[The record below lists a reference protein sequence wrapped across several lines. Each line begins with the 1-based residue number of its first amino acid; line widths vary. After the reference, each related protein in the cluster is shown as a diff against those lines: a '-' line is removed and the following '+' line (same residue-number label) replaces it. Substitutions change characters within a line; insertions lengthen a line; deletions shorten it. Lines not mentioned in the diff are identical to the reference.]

1 MLKQDSHYRRHVM
14 DPESCLS
21 SVRVLVRGRPANTGD
36 QPLVWALLPEQGA
49 VCSASSN
56 KEFRFDSGLVFDSTY
71 THKQLFE
78 EGLGESASAT
88 LLRGI
93 DVALLSYGYPGSG
106 KSFTLFGTPGQSRT
120 RPEARGLA
128 ARIGVQLFD
137 KIQSC
142 ECKGKRFRVT
152 VSFYHVFEDG
162 RVADLL
168 DGRKR
173 SLRVVGITSGGY
185 IVEGATSTVVTSPA
199 EIVHAIERGVLM
211 RNATGSE
218 RNPTPSGEAIL
229 PPKGALRQTVAG
241 SGAVRSHATHGI
253 FMLCIEQLLSAT
265 GDVPMVSRL
274 MVIDPSGSAIEK
286 CHHSPHLLKE
296 GSSILTLHSV
306 LHSLYS
312 GDSEEKLA
320 EVAARSVFTKVLQ
333 HCFDRRSC
341 LFFLAAIHTDS
352 IDSTLPA
359 LQLATEL
366 QRAKLAP
373 EKRRAVPESTAVW
386 KAACDAREELQRK
399 LGMEGEGSMEVQAD
413 GTLLLNG
420 TVLED
425 ITASCKDLCLAV
437 ASAERSL
444 VVGGKPLT
452 ASR

>member
-1 MLKQDSHYRRHVM
+1 M
-14 DPESCLS
+14 ESCSS
-21 SVRVLVRGRPANTGD
+21 SVRVLVRGRPASTGD

-49 VCSASSN
+49 VCSAAAN
-56 KEFRFDSGLVFDSTY
+56 KEFRFDSGVVFGSTC

-88 LLRGI
+88 LLRGT

-168 DGRKR
+168 NGRKR
-173 SLRVVGITSGGY
+173 SLRVVGSTAEGY
-185 IVEGATSTVVTSPA
+185 VVEGATNTVVTSPA

-218 RNPTPSGEAIL
+218 RDPTPSGEAIL
-229 PPKGALRQTVAG
+229 PPKGTPRQTVAG

-253 FMLCIEQLLSAT
+253 FTFCIEQLLSAT
-265 GDVPMVSRL
+265 GDVAMVSRL
-274 MVIDPSGSAIEK
+274 MVIDLSGSAIEK

-306 LHSLYS
+306 LHSLHS

-320 EVAARSVFTKVLQ
+320 EVAARSVFTKILQ
-333 HCFDRRSC
+333 HCFDRKSC

-352 IDSTLPA
+352 IDSALPA
-359 LQLATEL
+359 LQLAAEL

-373 EKRRAVPESTAVW
+373 EKRRAAPESTAVW
-386 KAACDAREELQRK
+386 KYWKAACGAREELQRK
-399 LGMEGEGSMEVQAD
+399 LGVEEGGSMDVQAN

-420 TVLED
+420 TALED
-425 ITASCKDLCLAV
+425 ITASCQDLCLAV
-437 ASAERSL
+437 ASAEGSL